1 MGILD
6 WISQSAKKLKDVESQ
21 ISTEAGDV
29 YEVYQRNVVL
39 EREIAQRTEE
49 LRLANQTLLTLEQ
62 VWDMMNSSR
71 PLSSVLETIVSS
83 LYGEFGYIY
92 SFIAQKQYDEAGTCY
107 ALQTYLENDFSIKLA
122 DIVGSTIYDFK
133 LFPRK
138 DGVIENA
145 ILNKEVGYYI
155 SIKDLLEDNIP
166 NIDEQKAQ
174 EFSDNY
180 NVKTIIILPITVQN
194 QFQGFLSV
202 FSPRKELKDDELSFL
217 NLFTRQIELA
227 ITIANLFETVKKQAV
242 TDHLTNLFN
251 RRFFEDALHREAT
264 RSLRTKQPFCLIGLD
279 LDHLKRINDTYGHS
293 MGDKAI
299 ATIASVITK
308 TSRSVDIPARYGGE
322 EFFVI
327 LPGIDAKGGLIAAE
341 RLRTTI
347 EQSIVDGLE
356 EGITASLG
364 VASFIEQTTN
374 IDELF
379 EMCDKAMY
387 CSKQKGRNQV
397 TLADTDNMTSWQ
409 DVAIDAFVD
418 ILTQHRIPF
427 NRSLATDLIEKLQI
441 KQQDSSGASTQEML
455 FSIVDSISKSYFPLY
470 PDGSTKNKVQLA
482 TLIAKLQIKQQDSS
496 GASTQEMLFS
506 IVDSISKSYFPL
518 HPDGSTK
525 NKVALAT
532 LIAKRM
538 NLVKVEIDK
547 LKIAMLL
554 YDIGNTMMPKE
565 IMKKAAPLNQS
576 EFEEIQK
583 HPIVGAQEILKPIT
597 SVSNIIPI
605 IEHHH
610 ENWDG
615 SGYPNNKKGE
625 EIPVTSQIILIVDSY
640 FAMISYRP
648 YRKAYTIDEAIEE
661 IRASVNIKYSSEIV
675 EAFVYAID
683 EFKKI

>member
-21 ISTEAGDV
+21 INNDTKDV

-92 SFIAQKQYDEAGTCY
+92 SFIAQKQYGESGTCY
-107 ALQTYLENDFSIKLA
+107 ALQTYLENDFSLQMA
-122 DIVGSTIYDFK
+122 DLTNTSMYDFK
-133 LFPRK
+133 LYPQQE
-138 DGVIENA
+138 GLIETA
-145 ILNKEVGYYI
+145 IAKKEVGYYL
-155 SIKDLLEDNIP
+155 SVKDLIEDNVK
-166 NIDEQKAQ
+166 NIDSEKLQAFENK
-174 EFSDNY
+174 F
-180 NVKTIIILPITVQN
+180 NVKTIIILPITVQS
-194 QFQGFLSV
+194 QFSGFLSV
-202 FSPRKELKDDELSFL
+202 FSPRKELKEDELSFL

-264 RSLRTKQPFCLIGLD
+264 RSLRTKQPFCLIGVD
-279 LDHLKRINDTYGHS
+279 LDHLKKINDTYGHS

-299 ATIASVITK
+299 ATIANVITK
-308 TSRSVDIPARYGGE
+308 SSRSIDIPSRYGGE
-322 EFFVI
+322 EFFII

-341 RLRTTI
+341 RIRTTI
-347 EQSIVDGLE
+347 ESAEVEGLE
-356 EGITASLG
+356 GGITASLG

-387 CSKQKGRNQV
+387 SSKQKGRNQV

-427 NRSLATDLIEKLQI
+427 NKNLATDLIEKLQI

-455 FSIVDSISKSYFPLY
+455 F
-470 PDGSTKNKVQLA
+470 G
-482 TLIAKLQIKQQDSS
+482 
-496 GASTQEMLFS
+496 

-532 LIAKRM
+532 LIAKRL
-538 NLVKVEIDK
+538 NLPKNEIDK

-565 IMKKAAPLNQS
+565 IMKKAAPLNSS
-576 EFEEIQK
+576 EIKKIQR
-583 HPIVGAQEILKPIT
+583 HPVVGAQEILKPIG

-605 IEHHH
+605 IEQHH

-615 SGYPNNKKGE
+615 SGYPNSKKGN
-625 EIPVTSQIILIVDSY
+625 EIPITSQIILIVDSY

-648 YRKAYTIDEAIEE
+648 YRKAYSVDEAIQE
-661 IRASVNIKYSSEIV
+661 IKSNSNKKYSSELV
-675 EAFVYAID
+675 EAFTFAIE

>member
-6 WISQSAKKLKDVESQ
+6 WISQSAKKLKDVENK
-21 ISTEAGDV
+21 ISHDTADA

-92 SFIAQKQYDEAGTCY
+92 SFIAQKQYDESGTCY
-107 ALQTYLENDFSIKLA
+107 ALQTYLENDFSIQMA
-122 DIVGSTIYDFK
+122 DLTNNSIYDFK
-133 LFPRK
+133 LYPKK
-138 DGVIENA
+138 DGLIENA
-145 ILNKEVGYYI
+145 ISKKEVGYYV
-155 SIKDLLEDNIP
+155 SVKDLIEDNLKEVNEEKLI
-166 NIDEQKAQ
+166 K
-174 EFSDNY
+174 FSENY

-194 QFQGFLSV
+194 QFSGFLSV
-202 FSPRKELKDDELSFL
+202 FSPRKELKEDELSFL
-217 NLFTRQIELA
+217 SLFTRQIELA

-299 ATIASVITK
+299 ATIANVITK

-341 RLRTTI
+341 RLRSTI
-347 EQSIVDGLE
+347 ESSLVEGLD

-387 CSKQKGRNQV
+387 SSKQNGRNKV
-397 TLADTDNMTSWQ
+397 TLADTDNITSWQ

-427 NRSLATDLIEKLQI
+427 NKSLATDLIEKLQI
-441 KQQDSSGASTQEML
+441 KQQDSSGS
-455 FSIVDSISKSYFPLY
+455 
-470 PDGSTKNKVQLA
+470 
-482 TLIAKLQIKQQDSS
+482 
-496 GASTQEMLFS
+496 STQEMLFS

-532 LIAKRM
+532 LIAKGL
-538 NLVKVEIDK
+538 NLSKIEVDK

-565 IMKKAAPLNQS
+565 IMKKAAPLNS
-576 EFEEIQK
+576 NELEEIQK
-583 HPIVGAQEILKPIT
+583 HPIVGAQEILKPIG

-615 SGYPNNKKGE
+615 SGYPNNKRGE
-625 EIPVTSQIILIVDSY
+625 EIPVPSQIILIVDSY

-661 IRASVNIKYSSEIV
+661 IKLNANKKYSPEIV
-675 EAFVYAID
+675 EAFVCAIE

>member
-21 ISTEAGDV
+21 LNNDTRDV
-29 YEVYQRNVVL
+29 YEVYQRNVIL

-92 SFIAQKQYDEAGTCY
+92 SFIAQKQYDESGTCY
-107 ALQTYLENDFSIKLA
+107 ALQTYLENDFSNALIQLTN
-122 DIVGSTIYDFK
+122 SSIYDFK
-133 LFPRK
+133 LYPK
-138 DGVIENA
+138 KEGLIENA
-145 ILNKEVGYYI
+145 ITKKEVGYYI
-155 SIKDLLEDNIP
+155 SIKDLIEDNFEG
-166 NIDEQKAQ
+166 IDEEKIKKL
-174 EFSDNY
+174 SDNY
-180 NVKTIIILPITVQN
+180 NIRTIIILPIIVQN
-194 QFQGFLSV
+194 QFSGFLSV

-279 LDHLKRINDTYGHS
+279 LDHLKKINDTHGHS

-299 ATIASVITK
+299 ATIANVITK
-308 TSRSVDIPARYGGE
+308 TSRSIDIPARYGGE
-322 EFFVI
+322 EFFII

-347 EQSIVDGLE
+347 EQTPVEGLE

-364 VASFIEQTTN
+364 IASFIEQTTN

-387 CSKQKGRNQV
+387 SSKQNGRNQV
-397 TLADTDNMTSWQ
+397 TLADTDNVTSWQ

-427 NRSLATDLIEKLQI
+427 NKNLATDLIE
-441 KQQDSSGASTQEML
+441 
-455 FSIVDSISKSYFPLY
+455 
-470 PDGSTKNKVQLA
+470 
-482 TLIAKLQIKQQDSS
+482 KLQIKQQDSS

-538 NLVKVEIDK
+538 NLPKAEVDK

-554 YDIGNTMMPKE
+554 YDIGNTMMPKN
-565 IMKKAAPLNQS
+565 IMKKAAPLSNH
-576 EFEEIQK
+576 EKEAIQK
-583 HPIVGAQEILKPIT
+583 HPVVGAQEILKPIN

-625 EIPVTSQIILIVDSY
+625 EIPITSQVILIVDSY

-648 YRKAYTIDEAIEE
+648 YRKAYTVDEAIEE
-661 IRASVNIKYSSEIV
+661 IKANSNKKYSPEV
-675 EAFVYAID
+675 AQAFIYAIE

>member
-21 ISTEAGDV
+21 ISTEVQDV

-92 SFIAQKQYDEAGTCY
+92 SFIAQKQYCESGICY
-107 ALQTYLENDFSIKLA
+107 ALQTYLENEFSLQMA
-122 DIVGSTIYDFK
+122 DLINSTIYDFK
-133 LFPRK
+133 LFPK
-138 DGVIENA
+138 TDGIIEHA
-145 ILNKEVGYYI
+145 IKNKEVGYYL
-155 SIKDLLEDNIP
+155 SVKDLIKDNVP
-166 NIDEQKAQ
+166 NVDEEKIQA
-174 EFSDNY
+174 FSDNF

-194 QFQGFLSV
+194 QFSGFLSV
-202 FSPRKELKDDELSFL
+202 FSPRKELKEDELSFL

-264 RSLRTKQPFCLIGLD
+264 RSLRTKQPFCLLGLD

-341 RLRTTI
+341 RLRSTI
-347 EQSIVDGLE
+347 ESTPVEGLE

-387 CSKQKGRNQV
+387 SSKQKGRNQV

-418 ILTQHRIPF
+418 ILTKHRIPF
-427 NRSLATDLIEKLQI
+427 NKNLATDLIE
-441 KQQDSSGASTQEML
+441 
-455 FSIVDSISKSYFPLY
+455 
-470 PDGSTKNKVQLA
+470 
-482 TLIAKLQIKQQDSS
+482 KLQIKQQDSS

-532 LIAKRM
+532 IIAKRM
-538 NLVKVEIDK
+538 NLSKSEVDK

-554 YDIGNTMMPKE
+554 YDIGNTMMPKD
-565 IMKKAAPLNQS
+565 IMKKAAPL
-576 EFEEIQK
+576 ETHEKEAIQK
-583 HPIVGAQEILKPIT
+583 HPVVGAQEILAPID

-615 SGYPNNKKGE
+615 SGYPNNKKGD
-625 EIPVTSQIILIVDSY
+625 EIPTTSQIILVVDSY

-661 IRASVNIKYSSEIV
+661 IKLNSNKKYSPELV
-675 EAFVYAID
+675 EAFIYAIE
-683 EFKKI
+683 EFKKL

>member
-6 WISQSAKKLKDVESQ
+6 WRSQSAKKLKYVESQ
-21 ISTEAGDV
+21 IGEETKDV

-92 SFIAQKQYDEAGTCY
+92 SFIAQKEYDEQGPCY
-107 ALQTYLENDFSIKLA
+107 SLKTYLENDFALSMANLT
-122 DIVGSTIYDFK
+122 DNSVFDFK
-133 LFPRK
+133 LHPSQ
-138 DGVIENA
+138 DGTIEN
-145 ILNKEVGYYI
+145 
-155 SIKDLLEDNIP
+155 SIKEKEICYYVSLKSFIEENIP
-166 NIDEQKAQ
+166 KADEQKV
-174 EFSDNY
+174 EKFVENSE
-180 NVKTIIILPITVQN
+180 VKTIIIFPITVQN
-194 QFQGFLSV
+194 QFSGFLSV

-217 NLFTRQIELA
+217 NLFARQIELA

-299 ATIASVITK
+299 ATIANVINK
-308 TSRSVDIPARYGGE
+308 TSRSVDVPSRYGGE
-322 EFFVI
+322 EFFII
-327 LPGIDAKGGLIAAE
+327 LPNINAQGGVAAAE
-341 RLRTTI
+341 RLRVAI
-347 EQSIVDGLE
+347 EQSEVEGLP

-387 CSKQKGRNQV
+387 SSKQKGRNQV
-397 TLADTDNMTSWQ
+397 TLADTDNVTSWQ
-409 DVAIDAFVD
+409 DIAIDAFVD

-427 NRSLATDLIEKLQI
+427 NKNLASELIEKLQI
-441 KQQDSSGASTQEML
+441 KQQDSSGTSTQEML

-470 PDGSTKNKVQLA
+470 PDGSTKNKV
-482 TLIAKLQIKQQDSS
+482 
-496 GASTQEMLFS
+496 
-506 IVDSISKSYFPL
+506 
-518 HPDGSTK
+518 
-525 NKVALAT
+525 ALAT
-532 LIAKRM
+532 LIAKRL
-538 NLVKVEIDK
+538 NLSKSEVDK

-554 YDIGNTMMPKE
+554 YDIGNTMMPKD
-565 IMKKAAPLNQS
+565 IMKKAAPLNNDEKQ
-576 EFEEIQK
+576 EIQK
-583 HPIVGAQEILKPIT
+583 HPIVAAQEILKPIG

-605 IEHHH
+605 IEQHH

-615 SGYPNNKKGE
+615 TGYPNNKKGD
-625 EIPVTSQIILIVDSY
+625 EIPITSQIILIVDSY

-661 IRASVNIKYSSEIV
+661 IKTNVNKKYSPELV
-675 EAFVYAID
+675 DAFIYAID

>member
-21 ISTEAGDV
+21 ISEETKDI
-29 YEVYQRNVVL
+29 YEVYQRNVIL

-92 SFIAQKQYDEAGTCY
+92 SFIAQKQYDEKGPCY
-107 ALQTYLENDFSIKLA
+107 ALKTYLENDFSTKMSNLTKENIF
-122 DIVGSTIYDFK
+122 DFK
-133 LFPRK
+133 LHPK
-138 DGVIENA
+138 ENGIIENA
-145 ILNKEVGYYI
+145 VNNKEISYYI
-155 SIKDLLEDNIP
+155 SLKDFIEDNIP
-166 NIDEQKAQ
+166 DIKEEDYKEYIENNE
-174 EFSDNY
+174 
-180 NVKTIIILPITVQN
+180 VKTIIIFPISVKD
-194 QFQGFLSV
+194 QFKGFLSV

-217 NLFTRQIELA
+217 NLFARQIELA

-279 LDHLKRINDTYGHS
+279 LDHLKKINDTYGHS

-299 ATIASVITK
+299 ATIANVITK
-308 TSRSVDIPARYGGE
+308 NARSVDIPSRFGGE
-322 EFFVI
+322 EFFII
-327 LPGIDAKGGLIAAE
+327 LPGIDAKGGIAAAE
-341 RLRTTI
+341 RIRTSI
-347 EQSIVDGLE
+347 ESAEIEGLE
-356 EGITASLG
+356 GGITASLG

-387 CSKQKGRNQV
+387 SSKQKGRNQV

-409 DVAIDAFVD
+409 DIAIDAFVD

-427 NRSLATDLIEKLQI
+427 NKKIASDLIQKLQI
-441 KQQDSSGASTQEML
+441 KQTDSSGTSTQEL
-455 FSIVDSISKSYFPLY
+455 LYSIVDSISKSSFPLY
-470 PDGSTKNKVQLA
+470 QEGSTKNKV
-482 TLIAKLQIKQQDSS
+482 T
-496 GASTQEMLFS
+496 
-506 IVDSISKSYFPL
+506 
-518 HPDGSTK
+518 
-525 NKVALAT
+525 LAT

-538 NLVKVEIDK
+538 NLSKAEIDK

-554 YDIGNTMMPKE
+554 YDIGNTMVPKE
-565 IMKKAAPLNQS
+565 LLKKPAPLNQK
-576 EFEEIQK
+576 EKDEIKK
-583 HPIVGAQEILKPIT
+583 HPIVGAQEILKPIS

-615 SGYPNNKKGE
+615 TGYPNNKKGE
-625 EIPVTSQIILIVDSY
+625 EIPVTSQIILITDSY

-648 YRKAYTIDEAIEE
+648 YRKAYTTEEAIEE
-661 IRASVNIKYSSEIV
+661 IKQNANKKYSKELV
-675 EAFVYAID
+675 EAFIYSIE
-683 EFKKI
+683 EFKKM

>member
-21 ISTEAGDV
+21 IDNDTRDV

-92 SFIAQKQYDEAGTCY
+92 SFIAQKQYDEKGTFY
-107 ALQTYLENDFSIKLA
+107 GLQTYLENDFSLQMAALA
-122 DIVGSTIYDFK
+122 DSTIYDFK
-133 LFPRK
+133 LYPK
-138 DGVIENA
+138 EDGVIEHA
-145 ILNKEVGYYI
+145 IKNKEVGYYV
-155 SIKDLLEDNIP
+155 SVKDLIEDNVP
-166 NIDEQKAQ
+166 NIDEEKIQT
-174 EFSDNY
+174 FSDNY
-180 NVKTIIILPITVQN
+180 NIKTIIILPITVQN
-194 QFQGFLSV
+194 QFSGFLSV

-242 TDHLTNLFN
+242 TDHLTSLFN

-264 RSLRTKQPFCLIGLD
+264 RSLRSKQPFCLIGLD
-279 LDHLKRINDTYGHS
+279 LDHLKRINDTYGHT
-293 MGDKAI
+293 MGDRAI
-299 ATIASVITK
+299 AAIASVITK
-308 TSRSVDIPARYGGE
+308 TSRSIDIPARYGGE

-341 RLRTTI
+341 RLRTSI
-347 EQSIVDGLE
+347 EQTPVEGLE

-387 CSKQKGRNQV
+387 SSKQKGRNQV

-455 FSIVDSISKSYFPLY
+455 FSIVDSISKSYFPL
-470 PDGSTKNKVQLA
+470 
-482 TLIAKLQIKQQDSS
+482 
-496 GASTQEMLFS
+496 
-506 IVDSISKSYFPL
+506 

-538 NLVKVEIDK
+538 NLAKSEIDK

-554 YDIGNTMMPKE
+554 YDIGNTMMPQD
-565 IMKKAAPLNQS
+565 IMKKAAPLNS
-576 EFEEIQK
+576 HEKEAIQK
-583 HPIVGAQEILKPIT
+583 HPVVGAQEILKPID
-597 SVSNIIPI
+597 SVSSIIPI

-615 SGYPNNKKGE
+615 SGYPNNKKGD
-625 EIPVTSQIILIVDSY
+625 EIPTTSQIILIVDSY

-661 IRASVNIKYSSEIV
+661 IKTNSNKKYSPELV
-675 EAFVYAID
+675 EAFIYAID
-683 EFKKI
+683 EFKKL

>member
-21 ISTEAGDV
+21 IGEETKDV

-62 VWDMMNSSR
+62 VWYMMNSSR

-92 SFIAQKQYDEAGTCY
+92 SFIAQKEYDEQGPCY
-107 ALQTYLENDFSIKLA
+107 SLKTYLENDFALSMANLT
-122 DIVGSTIYDFK
+122 DNSVFDFK
-133 LFPRK
+133 LHPSQ
-138 DGVIENA
+138 DGTIEN
-145 ILNKEVGYYI
+145 
-155 SIKDLLEDNIP
+155 SIKEKEICYYVSLKSFIEENIP
-166 NIDEQKAQ
+166 KADEQKV
-174 EFSDNY
+174 EKFVENSE
-180 NVKTIIILPITVQN
+180 VKTIIIFPITVQN
-194 QFQGFLSV
+194 QFSGFLSV

-217 NLFTRQIELA
+217 NLFARQIELA

-299 ATIASVITK
+299 ATIANVINK
-308 TSRSVDIPARYGGE
+308 TSRSVDVPSRYGGE
-322 EFFVI
+322 EFFII
-327 LPGIDAKGGLIAAE
+327 LPNINAQGGVAAAE
-341 RLRTTI
+341 RLRVAI
-347 EQSIVDGLE
+347 EQSEVEGLP

-387 CSKQKGRNQV
+387 SSKQKGRNQV
-397 TLADTDNMTSWQ
+397 TLADTDNVTSWQ
-409 DVAIDAFVD
+409 DIAIDAFVD

-427 NRSLATDLIEKLQI
+427 NKNLASELIEKLQI
-441 KQQDSSGASTQEML
+441 KQQDSSGTSTQEML

-470 PDGSTKNKVQLA
+470 PDGSTKNKV
-482 TLIAKLQIKQQDSS
+482 
-496 GASTQEMLFS
+496 
-506 IVDSISKSYFPL
+506 
-518 HPDGSTK
+518 
-525 NKVALAT
+525 ALAT
-532 LIAKRM
+532 LIAKRL
-538 NLVKVEIDK
+538 NLSKSEVDK

-554 YDIGNTMMPKE
+554 YDIGNTMMPKD
-565 IMKKAAPLNQS
+565 IMKKAAPLNNDEKQ
-576 EFEEIQK
+576 EIQK
-583 HPIVGAQEILKPIT
+583 HPIVAAQEILKPIG

-605 IEHHH
+605 IEQHH

-615 SGYPNNKKGE
+615 TGYPNNKKGD
-625 EIPVTSQIILIVDSY
+625 EIPITSQIILIVDSY

-661 IRASVNIKYSSEIV
+661 IKTNVNKKYSPELV
-675 EAFVYAID
+675 DAFIYAID

>member
-6 WISQSAKKLKDVESQ
+6 WISQSAKKLKDVESK
-21 ISTEAGDV
+21 IAEETKDV
-29 YEVYQRNVVL
+29 YEVYQRNIVL

-92 SFIAQKQYDEAGTCY
+92 SFIAQKQYDEKGPCY
-107 ALQTYLENDFSIKLA
+107 ALKTYLENDFSTKMSNLT
-122 DIVGSTIYDFK
+122 DENIYDFK
-133 LFPRK
+133 LYPK
-138 DGVIENA
+138 ENGIIENA
-145 ILNKEVGYYI
+145 VKNKEISYYI
-155 SIKDLLEDNIP
+155 SLKDFIEDNIP
-166 NIDEQKAQ
+166 NIKEEACKEYAENND
-174 EFSDNY
+174 
-180 NVKTIIILPITVQN
+180 VKTIIIFPISVKD
-194 QFQGFLSV
+194 QFSGFLSV

-217 NLFTRQIELA
+217 NLFARQIELA

-279 LDHLKRINDTYGHS
+279 LDHLKKINDTYGHS

-299 ATIASVITK
+299 ATIANVIIK
-308 TSRSVDIPARYGGE
+308 NARSVDIPSRFGGE
-322 EFFVI
+322 EFFII
-327 LPGIDAKGGLIAAE
+327 LPGIDAKGGIAAAE
-341 RLRTTI
+341 RIRSSI
-347 EQSIVDGLE
+347 ESAKIEGLE
-356 EGITASLG
+356 GGITASLG

-387 CSKQKGRNQV
+387 SSKQKGRNQV

-409 DVAIDAFVD
+409 DIAIDAFVD

-427 NRSLATDLIEKLQI
+427 NKKVASDLIEKLQL
-441 KQQDSSGASTQEML
+441 KQTDSSGTSTQEML
-455 FSIVDSISKSYFPLY
+455 YSIVDSISKSYFPLY
-470 PDGSTKNKVQLA
+470 QEGSTKNKV
-482 TLIAKLQIKQQDSS
+482 T
-496 GASTQEMLFS
+496 
-506 IVDSISKSYFPL
+506 
-518 HPDGSTK
+518 
-525 NKVALAT
+525 LAT

-538 NLVKVEIDK
+538 NLSKADIDK

-565 IMKKAAPLNQS
+565 LLKKPAPLNQK
-576 EFEEIQK
+576 EKDEIKK
-583 HPIVGAQEILKPIT
+583 HPIVGAQEILKPIS

-615 SGYPNNKKGE
+615 TGYPSNKKGE
-625 EIPVTSQIILIVDSY
+625 EIPTTSQIILITDSY

-661 IRASVNIKYSSEIV
+661 IKQNANKKYSKELV
-675 EAFVYAID
+675 EAFIYSIE
-683 EFKKI
+683 EFKKM

>member
-21 ISTEAGDV
+21 ISDETNDV
-29 YEVYQRNVVL
+29 YEVYQRNVIL

-92 SFIAQKQYDEAGTCY
+92 SFIAQKEYNENGPCY
-107 ALQTYLENDFSIKLA
+107 GIRTYLENDFSLA
-122 DIVGSTIYDFK
+122 MADLTSSSIYDFK
-133 LFPRK
+133 LFPK
-138 DGVIENA
+138 ENGLIENA
-145 ILNKEVGYYI
+145 VSKKEVAYYI
-155 SIKDLLEDNIP
+155 NIKDLFEENIP
-166 NIDEQKAQ
+166 NADKEKIEKLS
-174 EFSDNY
+174 ENSD
-180 NVKTIIILPITVQN
+180 VKTIIIFPITVHD
-194 QFQGFLSV
+194 QFSGFLSV

-217 NLFTRQIELA
+217 NLFARQIELA

-264 RSLRTKQPFCLIGLD
+264 RSLRSKQPFCLIGLD

-299 ATIASVITK
+299 STIANVITK

-322 EFFVI
+322 EFFII

-341 RLRTTI
+341 RIRTSI
-347 EQSIVDGLE
+347 EQSEIEGLE

-379 EMCDKAMY
+379 EMCDKALY
-387 CSKQKGRNQV
+387 SSKQKGRNQV
-397 TLADTDNMTSWQ
+397 TLADTDNVTSWQ
-409 DVAIDAFVD
+409 DIAIDAFVD

-427 NRSLATDLIEKLQI
+427 NRNLAADLIEKLQI

-482 TLIAKLQIKQQDSS
+482 TLIAK
-496 GASTQEMLFS
+496 
-506 IVDSISKSYFPL
+506 
-518 HPDGSTK
+518 
-525 NKVALAT
+525 
-532 LIAKRM
+532 RM
-538 NLVKVEIDK
+538 NLPKSDVDK
-547 LKIAMLL
+547 LKIAILL
-554 YDIGNTMMPKE
+554 YDIGNTMMPKD
-565 IMKKAAPLNQS
+565 IMKKAAPLDEN
-576 EFEEIQK
+576 EKDEIKK
-583 HPIVGAQEILKPIT
+583 HPIVGAQEILKPI
-597 SVSNIIPI
+597 SSISNIIPI

-625 EIPVTSQIILIVDSY
+625 EIPATSQIILIVDSY

-648 YRKAYTIDEAIEE
+648 YRKAYTIDEAIAE
-661 IRASVNIKYSSEIV
+661 IKSNANKKYSPELV
-675 EAFVYAID
+675 DAFCYAID
-683 EFKKI
+683 EFKKL

>member
-21 ISTEAGDV
+21 IAEETKDV
-29 YEVYQRNVVL
+29 YEVYQRNIVL

-92 SFIAQKQYDEAGTCY
+92 SFIAQKQYDEKGPCY
-107 ALQTYLENDFSIKLA
+107 ALRTYLENDFSTKMSDL
-122 DIVGSTIYDFK
+122 TNENIYDFK
-133 LFPRK
+133 LYPK
-138 DGVIENA
+138 EGGIIENA
-145 ILNKEVGYYI
+145 VKNKEISYYV
-155 SIKDLLEDNIP
+155 SLKDFIEENIP
-166 NIDEQKAQ
+166 NIDEETLKKYT
-174 EFSDNY
+174 ESN
-180 NVKTIIILPITVQN
+180 NVKTIIIFPISVKD
-194 QFQGFLSV
+194 QFSGFLSV

-217 NLFTRQIELA
+217 NLFARQIELA

-279 LDHLKRINDTYGHS
+279 LDHLKKINDTYGHS

-299 ATIASVITK
+299 ATIANVIIK
-308 TSRSVDIPARYGGE
+308 NARSVDIPSRFGGE
-322 EFFVI
+322 EFFII
-327 LPGIDAKGGLIAAE
+327 LPGIDTKGGIAAAE
-341 RLRTTI
+341 RIRTSI
-347 EQSIVDGLE
+347 ESAEIEGLE
-356 EGITASLG
+356 GGITASLG

-387 CSKQKGRNQV
+387 SSKQKGRNQV

-409 DVAIDAFVD
+409 DIAIDAFVD

-427 NRSLATDLIEKLQI
+427 NKKVASDLIEKLQL
-441 KQQDSSGASTQEML
+441 KQNDSSGTSTQEML

-470 PDGSTKNKVQLA
+470 QEGSTKNKV
-482 TLIAKLQIKQQDSS
+482 T
-496 GASTQEMLFS
+496 
-506 IVDSISKSYFPL
+506 
-518 HPDGSTK
+518 
-525 NKVALAT
+525 LAT

-538 NLVKVEIDK
+538 NLSKADIDK

-565 IMKKAAPLNQS
+565 LLKKPAPLNQK
-576 EFEEIQK
+576 EKDEIQK
-583 HPIVGAQEILKPIT
+583 HPIVGAQEILKPIS

-615 SGYPNNKKGE
+615 TGYPNNKKGE
-625 EIPVTSQIILIVDSY
+625 EIPTTSQIILITDSY

-661 IRASVNIKYSSEIV
+661 IKQNANKKYSKELV
-675 EAFVYAID
+675 EAFIYSIE
-683 EFKKI
+683 EFKKM

>member
-21 ISTEAGDV
+21 IAEETKDV
-29 YEVYQRNVVL
+29 YEVYQRNIVL

-92 SFIAQKQYDEAGTCY
+92 SFIAQKQYDEKGPCY
-107 ALQTYLENDFSIKLA
+107 ALRTYLENDFSTKMSDL
-122 DIVGSTIYDFK
+122 TNENIYDFK
-133 LFPRK
+133 LYPK
-138 DGVIENA
+138 ENGIIENA
-145 ILNKEVGYYI
+145 VKNKEISYYI
-155 SIKDLLEDNIP
+155 SLKDFIKENIP
-166 NIDEQKAQ
+166 NIDEETLKKYT
-174 EFSDNY
+174 ESN
-180 NVKTIIILPITVQN
+180 NVKTIIIFPISVKD
-194 QFQGFLSV
+194 QFSGFLSV

-217 NLFTRQIELA
+217 NLFARQIELA

-279 LDHLKRINDTYGHS
+279 LDHLKKINDTYGHS

-299 ATIASVITK
+299 ATIANVIIK
-308 TSRSVDIPARYGGE
+308 NARSVDIPSRFGGE
-322 EFFVI
+322 EFFII
-327 LPGIDAKGGLIAAE
+327 LPGIDAKGGIAAAE
-341 RLRTTI
+341 RIRTSI
-347 EQSIVDGLE
+347 ESAEIEGLE
-356 EGITASLG
+356 GGITASLG

-387 CSKQKGRNQV
+387 SSKQKGRNQV

-409 DVAIDAFVD
+409 DIAIDAFVD

-427 NRSLATDLIEKLQI
+427 NKKVASDLIEKLQL
-441 KQQDSSGASTQEML
+441 KQNDSSGTSTQEML

-470 PDGSTKNKVQLA
+470 QEGSTKNKV
-482 TLIAKLQIKQQDSS
+482 T
-496 GASTQEMLFS
+496 
-506 IVDSISKSYFPL
+506 
-518 HPDGSTK
+518 
-525 NKVALAT
+525 LAT

-538 NLVKVEIDK
+538 NLSKADIDK

-565 IMKKAAPLNQS
+565 LLKKPAPLNQK
-576 EFEEIQK
+576 EKDEIQK
-583 HPIVGAQEILKPIT
+583 HPIVGAQEILKPIS

-615 SGYPNNKKGE
+615 TGYPNNKKGE
-625 EIPVTSQIILIVDSY
+625 EIPTTSQIILITDSY

-661 IRASVNIKYSSEIV
+661 IKRNANKKYSKELV
-675 EAFVYAID
+675 EAFIYSIE
-683 EFKKI
+683 EFKKM

>member
-21 ISTEAGDV
+21 IDNDTSDV
-29 YEVYQRNVVL
+29 YEVYQRNVAL

-92 SFIAQKQYDEAGTCY
+92 SFIAQKQYDENGTFY
-107 ALQTYLENDFSIKLA
+107 ALQTYLENDFSLKLA
-122 DIVGSTIYDFK
+122 DLVDSTIYDFK
-133 LFPRK
+133 LYPKK

-145 ILNKEVGYYI
+145 INNKEVGYYL
-155 SIKDLLEDNIP
+155 SVKDLIEDNVP
-166 NIDEQKAQ
+166 NIDEEKIKL
-174 EFSDNY
+174 FSDEHNI
-180 NVKTIIILPITVQN
+180 KTIIILPITVQD
-194 QFQGFLSV
+194 QFKGFLSV
-202 FSPRKELKDDELSFL
+202 FSPRKELKEDELSFL

-264 RSLRTKQPFCLIGLD
+264 RSLRSKQPFCLIGLD

-299 ATIASVITK
+299 AAIASVITK
-308 TSRSVDIPARYGGE
+308 TSRSIDIPSRFGGE
-322 EFFVI
+322 EFFII

-341 RLRTTI
+341 RLRAKIQETPV
-347 EQSIVDGLE
+347 EGLE

-364 VASFIEQTTN
+364 VASFIEQTVN

-387 CSKQKGRNQV
+387 SSKQKGRNQV
-397 TLADTDNMTSWQ
+397 TLADTENMISWQ

-427 NRSLATDLIEKLQI
+427 NRNLATDLIEKLQI
-441 KQQDSSGASTQEML
+441 KQQDSSGS
-455 FSIVDSISKSYFPLY
+455 
-470 PDGSTKNKVQLA
+470 
-482 TLIAKLQIKQQDSS
+482 
-496 GASTQEMLFS
+496 STQEMLFS

-532 LIAKRM
+532 IIAKRM
-538 NLVKVEIDK
+538 NLSKTEVDK

-554 YDIGNTMMPKE
+554 YDIGNTMMPKD
-565 IMKKAAPLNQS
+565 IMKKAAPLNSQ
-576 EFEEIQK
+576 EKEAIKK
-583 HPIVGAQEILKPIT
+583 HPVVGAQEILAPID

-615 SGYPNNKKGE
+615 SGYPNNKKGN
-625 EIPVTSQIILIVDSY
+625 EIPITSQIILIVDSY

-661 IRASVNIKYSSEIV
+661 IKTNSNKKYSPELV
-675 EAFVYAID
+675 NAFVYAIE

>member
-21 ISTEAGDV
+21 LNNDTRDV
-29 YEVYQRNVVL
+29 YEVYQRNVIL

-92 SFIAQKQYDEAGTCY
+92 SFIAQKQYDESGTCY
-107 ALQTYLENDFSIKLA
+107 ALQTYLENDFSNALIRLTN
-122 DIVGSTIYDFK
+122 SSIYDFK
-133 LFPRK
+133 LYPK
-138 DGVIENA
+138 KEGLIENA
-145 ILNKEVGYYI
+145 IAKKEVGYYV
-155 SIKDLLEDNIP
+155 SIKDLIEDNFEG
-166 NIDEQKAQ
+166 IDEEKIQRL
-174 EFSDNY
+174 SDNF
-180 NVKTIIILPITVQN
+180 NIKTIIILPIIVQN
-194 QFQGFLSV
+194 QFSGFLSV

-279 LDHLKRINDTYGHS
+279 LDHLKRINDTHGHS

-299 ATIASVITK
+299 ATIANVITK
-308 TSRSVDIPARYGGE
+308 TSRSIDIPARYGGE
-322 EFFVI
+322 EFFII

-347 EQSIVDGLE
+347 EQTPVEGLE

-364 VASFIEQTTN
+364 IASFIEQTTN

-387 CSKQKGRNQV
+387 SSKQNGRNQV
-397 TLADTDNMTSWQ
+397 TLADTDNVTSWQ

-427 NRSLATDLIEKLQI
+427 NKNLATDLIE
-441 KQQDSSGASTQEML
+441 
-455 FSIVDSISKSYFPLY
+455 
-470 PDGSTKNKVQLA
+470 
-482 TLIAKLQIKQQDSS
+482 KLQIKQQDSS

-532 LIAKRM
+532 LIAKRL
-538 NLVKVEIDK
+538 NLPKTEVDK

-554 YDIGNTMMPKE
+554 YDIGNTMMPKN
-565 IMKKAAPLNQS
+565 IMKKAAPLSNH
-576 EFEEIQK
+576 EKEAIQK
-583 HPIVGAQEILKPIT
+583 HPVVGAQEILKPIN
-597 SVSNIIPI
+597 SVSSIIPI

-625 EIPVTSQIILIVDSY
+625 EIPITSQIILIVDSY

-648 YRKAYTIDEAIEE
+648 YRKAYTVDEAIEE
-661 IRASVNIKYSSEIV
+661 IKANSNKKYSPEV
-675 EAFVYAID
+675 AQAFIYAIE

>member
-21 ISTEAGDV
+21 IAEETRDV
-29 YEVYQRNVVL
+29 YEVYQRNIVL

-92 SFIAQKQYDEAGTCY
+92 SFIAQKQYDEKGPCY
-107 ALQTYLENDFSIKLA
+107 ALRTYLENDFSTKMSDL
-122 DIVGSTIYDFK
+122 TNENIYDFK
-133 LFPRK
+133 LYPK
-138 DGVIENA
+138 ENGIIENA
-145 ILNKEVGYYI
+145 VKNKEISYYV
-155 SIKDLLEDNIP
+155 SLKDFIEENIP
-166 NIDEQKAQ
+166 NIDEETLKKYT
-174 EFSDNY
+174 ESN
-180 NVKTIIILPITVQN
+180 NVKTIIIFPISVKD
-194 QFQGFLSV
+194 QFSGFLSV

-217 NLFTRQIELA
+217 NLFARQIELA

-279 LDHLKRINDTYGHS
+279 LDHLKKINDTYGHS

-299 ATIASVITK
+299 ATIANVIIK
-308 TSRSVDIPARYGGE
+308 NARSVDIPSRFGGE
-322 EFFVI
+322 EFFII
-327 LPGIDAKGGLIAAE
+327 LPGIDAKGGIAAAE
-341 RLRTTI
+341 RIRTSI
-347 EQSIVDGLE
+347 ESAEIEGLE
-356 EGITASLG
+356 GGITASLG

-387 CSKQKGRNQV
+387 SSKQKGRNQV

-409 DVAIDAFVD
+409 DIAIDAFVD

-427 NRSLATDLIEKLQI
+427 NKKVASDLIEKLQL
-441 KQQDSSGASTQEML
+441 KQNDSSGTSTQEML

-470 PDGSTKNKVQLA
+470 QEGSTKNKV
-482 TLIAKLQIKQQDSS
+482 T
-496 GASTQEMLFS
+496 
-506 IVDSISKSYFPL
+506 
-518 HPDGSTK
+518 
-525 NKVALAT
+525 LAT

-538 NLVKVEIDK
+538 NLSKADIDK

-565 IMKKAAPLNQS
+565 LLKKPAPLNQK
-576 EFEEIQK
+576 EKDEIQK
-583 HPIVGAQEILKPIT
+583 HPIVGAQEILKPIS

-615 SGYPNNKKGE
+615 TGYPNNKKGE
-625 EIPVTSQIILIVDSY
+625 EIPTTSQIILITDSY

-661 IRASVNIKYSSEIV
+661 IKQNANKKYSKELV
-675 EAFVYAID
+675 EAFIYSIE
-683 EFKKI
+683 EFKKM

>member
-21 ISTEAGDV
+21 IGNDKNDV
-29 YEVYQRNVVL
+29 YEIYQRNLAL

-83 LYGEFGYIY
+83 LYGEFGYVY
-92 SFIAQKQYDEAGTCY
+92 SFIAQKEYNEHGY
-107 ALQTYLENDFSIKLA
+107 YYSLKTYLENEFAIKFTDLSSDSIFDLKL
-122 DIVGSTIYDFK
+122 YPK
-133 LFPRK
+133 P

-145 ILNKEVGYYI
+145 IEKKEISYYVNI
-155 SIKDLLEDNIP
+155 EDFIRENIADY
-166 NIDEQKAQ
+166 NEERLQ
-174 EFSDNY
+174 EFLSETT
-180 NVKTIIILPITVQN
+180 VKTIIIFPITVQN
-194 QFQGFLSV
+194 QFTGFLSV

-217 NLFTRQIELA
+217 NLFSRQIELA
-227 ITIANLFETVKKQAV
+227 VTIANLFETVKKQAV

-299 ATIASVITK
+299 ATIAQIMTK
-308 TSRSVDIPARYGGE
+308 TSRSVDIPSRYGGE
-322 EFFVI
+322 EFFII
-327 LPGIDAKGGLIAAE
+327 LPGIDAKGGLVAAE
-341 RLRTTI
+341 RLRSTI
-347 EQSIVDGLE
+347 EQAQIEGLE

-364 VASFIEQTTN
+364 VACFIEQTTN

-387 CSKQKGRNQV
+387 ASKQKGRNQV
-397 TLADTDNMTSWQ
+397 SLADADNITSWQ

-418 ILTQHRIPF
+418 ILTKHRIPF
-427 NRSLATDLIEKLQI
+427 NKTIAKDLVEKLQI
-441 KQQDSSGASTQEML
+441 KQNDSSGASTQEML

-470 PDGSTKNKVQLA
+470 QDGSTKNKVTLA
-482 TLIAKLQIKQQDSS
+482 
-496 GASTQEMLFS
+496 
-506 IVDSISKSYFPL
+506 V
-518 HPDGSTK
+518 
-525 NKVALAT
+525 

-538 NLVKVEIDK
+538 NLAKAEIDK

-565 IMKKAAPLNQS
+565 ILKKAAPLDSKEKQ
-576 EFEEIQK
+576 EIQK
-583 HPIVGAQEILKPIT
+583 HPILGAQEILKPIGT
-597 SVSNIIPI
+597 ISSIIPI

-615 SGYPNNKKGE
+615 SGYPSNKKGE
-625 EIPVTSQIILIVDSY
+625 EIPITSQIILIVDSY

-648 YRKAYTIDEAIEE
+648 YRKAYTVDEAIEE
-661 IRASVNIKYSSEIV
+661 IKSNANKKYSPELTQ
-675 EAFVYAID
+675 AFCYAID
-683 EFKKI
+683 EFRKM

>member
-6 WISQSAKKLKDVESQ
+6 WISKSAKKLKDVESQ
-21 ISTEAGDV
+21 IGEEARDV

-71 PLSSVLETIVSS
+71 PLSNVLETIVSS

-92 SFIAQKQYDEAGTCY
+92 SFIAQKQYEENSTYY
-107 ALQTYLENDFSIKLA
+107 ALQTYLENEFSKQLS
-122 DIVGSTIYDFK
+122 GLTNSTIYDFK
-133 LFPRK
+133 IYPPK
-138 DGVIENA
+138 DGIIETA
-145 ILNKEVGYYI
+145 IKNKEVAYYV
-155 SIKDLLEDNIP
+155 SLKQFVEENIP
-166 NIDEQKAQ
+166 DVNLEQIQ
-174 EFSDNY
+174 ELFDTTKIN
-180 NVKTIIILPITVQN
+180 TIIIFPITVQN
-194 QFQGFLSV
+194 QFSGFLSV

-217 NLFTRQIELA
+217 NLFARQIELA

-299 ATIASVITK
+299 ATIANVITK
-308 TSRSVDIPARYGGE
+308 TSRSVDIPSRYGGE
-322 EFFVI
+322 EFFII

-341 RLRTTI
+341 RLRI
-347 EQSIVDGLE
+347 SVESAQVEGLT

-379 EMCDKAMY
+379 EICDKAMY
-387 CSKQKGRNQV
+387 SSKQKGRNQV
-397 TLADTDNMTSWQ
+397 TLADTDNVTSWQ
-409 DVAIDAFVD
+409 DIAIDAFVD
-418 ILTQHRIPF
+418 ILDKHRIPF
-427 NRSLATDLIEKLQI
+427 NKDTAIELTEKLKARQN
-441 KQQDSSGASTQEML
+441 GASGSSAQEML
-455 FSIVDSISKSYFPLY
+455 YSV
-470 PDGSTKNKVQLA
+470 
-482 TLIAKLQIKQQDSS
+482 
-496 GASTQEMLFS
+496 
-506 IVDSISKSYFPL
+506 VDSISKSYFPL
-518 HPDGSTK
+518 HPMGSTK
-525 NKVALAT
+525 NKVTLAT
-532 LIAKRM
+532 LIAKRV
-538 NLVKVEIDK
+538 NLAKSDVDK
-547 LKIAMLL
+547 LKIAILL

-565 IMKKAAPLNQS
+565 ILKKAAPLDDV
-576 EFEEIQK
+576 EKEEIKK
-583 HPIVGAQEILKPIT
+583 HPIVGAQEILKPID

-605 IEHHH
+605 IEQHH

-615 SGYPNNKKGE
+615 TGYPSNKKGE
-625 EIPVTSQIILIVDSY
+625 EIPVASQIILIVDSY

-648 YRKAYTIDEAIEE
+648 YRKPYSIDEAIEE
-661 IRASVNIKYSSEIV
+661 IKSNINKKYSPEIV
-675 EAFVYAID
+675 EAFEYAIK
-683 EFKKI
+683 EFKKM